1 MESKRIEVSCTK
13 CGHMLFF
20 AAKHAGRKGECPYC
34 GEHFIIPESEVELK
48 PVASFMEVSQSSQT
62 IRENPK
68 GYVYMMT
75 TPEEYRNFAWR
86 RWTARLIDLW
96 LGLWLV
102 LALFCGLEFLSGITQ
117 IGLGFWTWIA
127 APEHQILDIVLIYA
141 TFYATAF
148 FSDALVFSIFKT
160 TLGKKICGISVCD
173 PSGNRISRA
182 GYFMRD
188 LNVLFRG
195 NCLLIPL
202 LSTIARIVQYKRVE
216 KGAASSYDEGC
227 VFQARPTRGKRY
239 DDLFLVIFVNFF
251 YIVKIVRVIKSL

>member
-1 MESKRIEVSCTK
+1 MSKDIEVSCTK

-20 AAKHAGRKGECPYC
+20 EAKHAGRKGECRYC

-68 GYVYMMT
+68 DYVYMMT

-86 RWTARLIDLW
+86 RWTARMIDFW
-96 LGLWLV
+96 LGNMLAV
-102 LALFCGLEFLSGITQ
+102 ALFYGLGILSGITQ

-127 APEHQILDIVLIYA
+127 APEHQILDIVLTSAI
-141 TFYATAF
+141 AF

-160 TLGKKICGISVCD
+160 TLGKKLCGISVCD
-173 PSGNRISRA
+173 LSGNRISGA
-182 GYFMRD
+182 GYFIRD
-188 LNVLFRG
+188 LNVLLRG
-195 NCLLIPL
+195 ECLLIPI
-202 LSTIARIVQYKRVE
+202 LSTIALIVQYNRVG

-227 VFQARPTRGKRY
+227 VFQARPTRGKKY
-239 DDLFLVIFVNFF
+239 YDLFLVILVI
-251 YIVKIVRVIKSL
+251 IVGSAIRAAAR

>member
-1 MESKRIEVSCTK
+1 MSKRIEVSCTK

-62 IRENPK
+62 IQENPK

-86 RWTARLIDLW
+86 RWTARLIDFW

-102 LALFCGLEFLSGITQ
+102 LALFYGLSFFNGITQ
-117 IGLGFWTWIA
+117 IGLGFWTWMIA
-127 APEHQILDIVLIYA
+127 APEHLILGIVLGIVL
-141 TFYATAF
+141 TSATAF
-148 FSDALVFSIFKT
+148 FSDALVFSIFET

-173 PSGNRISRA
+173 LSGNRISRA

-202 LSTIARIVQYKRVE
+202 LSTIAHIVQYKRVE

-227 VFQARPTRGKRY
+227 VFQARPTRGKKY
-239 DDLFLVIFVNFF
+239 YDLFLVIFVNYI
-251 YIVKIVRVIKSL
+251 YIVNFVRAINRL

>member
-62 IRENPK
+62 IQENPK

-86 RWTARLIDLW
+86 RWTARLIDFW
-96 LGLWLV
+96 LGIWLAA
-102 LALFCGLEFLSGITQ
+102 ALFLGLKFLSGITQ

-127 APEHQILDIVLIYA
+127 APEHLIL
-141 TFYATAF
+141 FTAF

-173 PSGNRISRA
+173 LSGNRISRA
-182 GYFMRD
+182 GYFIRD
-188 LNVLFRG
+188 LKVLLRG

-202 LSTIARIVQYKRVE
+202 LSTIAHIVQYKRVE

-251 YIVKIVRVIKSL
+251 YIVHIVRAIKSL